1 MLLRRRH
8 LQDAVTH
15 AAAAEMSGPDIFA
28 WIPVFMALGVLGY
41 FSMMREPDGLA
52 LGLLLVGLLTAA
64 WYARRTDTM
73 FRTLMALSLFVAGA
87 GLAKWQTDRL
97 ATPLLRQA
105 GTFELS
111 GRVADIVPGEKRS
124 RVVLRKVRDLAA
136 VPQPLS
142 GVQLSAFNQHIAGLR
157 IGDTVWLRARL
168 EPLSG
173 ALIPNGYDFRRAG
186 YFKGL
191 SARGF
196 SLGEI
201 VPELQFE
208 ATSGI
213 ALADRLTRIRQSV
226 AARLKS
232 ALPGEAGALASALLV
247 GLRSGISDDTEEALR
262 NSGLAHILAISGLH
276 MALVTALLFG
286 SIRLVAAFARTVS
299 ARYEVKK
306 WAAAAALVGA
316 LLYLGLSGA
325 GISAQRAFLMAAVF
339 LLAIICDRAAL
350 TMRNV
355 ALAAIAIMLFQPA
368 AVLSPGFQMSF
379 MAVIALVAVYRRD
392 GTFNRLRMKSRQSGV
407 LRAMLVGVMALAVTS
422 IVAGF
427 ATAPFAVHHFYQF
440 AVYGL
445 IGNLAAMPIVGFVV
459 MPAGLV
465 SLLVMPFGLETL
477 PLKLMGAGLDLVVG
491 VAERVSGLSGAISVP
506 GQQSAIFT
514 LLLALALISLCLMR
528 TRLRYAVA
536 TLCLGTAVVV
546 SSAAQAPPVL
556 LVAPDGKM
564 IAGFADSQLEFRGRS
579 RNSFTGKI
587 WLGAFGDKRDP
598 ETVLNEERAGQS
610 CDRTGCL
617 FNIRF
622 GDSRT
627 IQIAT
632 INRIEAMFEAC
643 AGDAAIIIS
652 SVELTFPCASPE
664 RSGNLEKTIFDPSF
678 LAERGAVLLT
688 TLGDAPQSPRN
699 STDVLSAR
707 LAGLGLQIQTSLPA
721 SKRPWN

>member
-41 FSMMREPDGLA
+41 FSMMREPDGL
-52 LGLLLVGLLTAA
+52 
-64 WYARRTDTM
+64 
-73 FRTLMALSLFVAGA
+73 ALSLFVAGA

-142 GVQLSAFNQHIAGLR
+142 DVQLSAFNQHIAGLR

-355 ALAAIAIMLFQPA
+355 ALAAIAIMLFQPGGDVNCCRFCHRSVCCA
-368 AVLSPGFQMSF
+368 SFLSVCGLWPDRKSRCH
-379 MAVIALVAVYRRD
+379 ADCRLRRD
-392 GTFNRLRMKSRQSGV
+392 
-407 LRAMLVGVMALAVTS
+407 
-422 IVAGF
+422 AGG
-427 ATAPFAVHHFYQF
+427 P
-440 AVYGL
+440 
-445 IGNLAAMPIVGFVV
+445 
-459 MPAGLV
+459 
-465 SLLVMPFGLETL
+465 
-477 PLKLMGAGLDLVVG
+477 
-491 VAERVSGLSGAISVP
+491 RV
-506 GQQSAIFT
+506 F
-514 LLLALALISLCLMR
+514 
-528 TRLRYAVA
+528 
-536 TLCLGTAVVV
+536 
-546 SSAAQAPPVL
+546 
-556 LVAPDGKM
+556 
-564 IAGFADSQLEFRGRS
+564 
-579 RNSFTGKI
+579 
-587 WLGAFGDKRDP
+587 
-598 ETVLNEERAGQS
+598 
-610 CDRTGCL
+610 
-617 FNIRF
+617 
-622 GDSRT
+622 
-627 IQIAT
+627 
-632 INRIEAMFEAC
+632 
-643 AGDAAIIIS
+643 AGDAIRVGNAATEIDGS
-652 SVELTFPCASPE
+652 
-664 RSGNLEKTIFDPSF
+664 RS
-678 LAERGAVLLT
+678 
-688 TLGDAPQSPRN
+688 
-699 STDVLSAR
+699 
-707 LAGLGLQIQTSLPA
+707 
-721 SKRPWN
+721 